1 MVNKI
6 EVYLVFKKQIYK
18 LNSLAFHS
26 VVKGIISKWISAETI
41 DSTALKCVKDA
52 ENDVHLIGAARW
64 VGRQNVHQVLAFLIL
79 LLYDGI
85 IRCLLYQRKE

>member
-26 VVKGIISKWISAETI
+26 VVKGIISK
-41 DSTALKCVKDA
+41 
-52 ENDVHLIGAARW
+52 
-64 VGRQNVHQVLAFLIL
+64 
-79 LLYDGI
+79 
-85 IRCLLYQRKE
+85 